1 MTNAMPSLQTLQALR
16 ANGAGHDLQAMI
28 AEASAQ
34 PPHRCAAHL
43 AELLGLPLI
52 DANTLTSATPRFDL
66 LPYAEAIADSCVLLQ
81 ADPASPALTL
91 AMADPTRLV
100 MRERVTRRLAES
112 SLACT
117 EALAETAVIEALLA
131 RQADRQ
137 RALTQLAPA
146 AERLDDAVDDAGISL
161 ASLAQDASPV
171 VRLVNSTL
179 YDALRMGASD
189 IHLETTHDGL
199 AVRYRIDGVLLHAA
213 SVPGLDTAEQSI
225 SRIKV
230 LAELDI
236 AERRIPQ
243 DGRFKATVQ
252 GREIDFR
259 VSVMPSIHG
268 EDAVLR
274 VLDKRRDDNAGGR
287 LSLDRL
293 GHDAASVAAIRAITA
308 MPHGLLLVTGPTGS
322 GKSTTLY
329 AALSELDNGEAKI
342 ITIEDPVEYELAG
355 VLQIPV
361 NDRKG
366 LTFARGL
373 RSILRHDPDKI
384 LVGEIRDGETAAIA
398 VQAALTG
405 HLVLTSVH
413 ANGALSVVDRFLHM
427 GITPHSLAESLIGVV
442 AQQLVR
448 TLCPHCAQDAT
459 ANDDLLGH
467 SGLARTDITD
477 WHLRAAGGC
486 EHCHGTG
493 YRGRRAVAEVLRL
506 DDGIRDAILRQAPS
520 GELRALA
527 RQAGFV
533 SLRRAAL
540 ALVAQGVT
548 SLQEAN
554 RVTIAE

>member
-1 MTNAMPSLQTLQALR
+1 MTQPMPSLQTLQTLR
-16 ANGAGHDLQAMI
+16 AGNAGRDLQALI

-34 PPHRCAAHL
+34 SPQRCAAHL
-43 AELLGLPLI
+43 ADLLGLPLI
-52 DANTLTSATPRFDL
+52 DANTLASARPRFDL
-66 LPYAEAIADSCVLLQ
+66 LPYAEAIADCCVLLQ
-81 ADPASPALTL
+81 TDLASPALIL

-100 MRERVTRRLAES
+100 MRERLARRMAES
-112 SLACT
+112 GLSCT
-117 EALAETAVIEALLA
+117 EALTETAALQALLA
-131 RQADRQ
+131 SQADRQ

-146 AERLDDAVDDAGISL
+146 TERTEETPGDAGISL

-199 AVRYRIDGVLLHAA
+199 AVRYRIDGVLLPAA
-213 SVPGLDTAEQSI
+213 SVSGIQTAEQSI
-225 SRIKV
+225 SRVKV
-230 LAELDI
+230 MAELDI

-243 DGRFKATVQ
+243 DGRFKAIVQ

-259 VSVMPSIHG
+259 VSIMPSIHG

-274 VLDKRRDDNAGGR
+274 VLDKRRDDSGAER
-287 LSLDRL
+287 LSLERL
-293 GHDAASVAAIRAITA
+293 GHDADTVAAIRAIAA

-342 ITIEDPVEYELAG
+342 ITIEDPVEYELPG

-427 GITPHSLAESLIGVV
+427 GITPHSLVESLIGVV

-448 TLCPHCAQDAT
+448 TLCPHCACETTAT
-459 ANDDLLGH
+459 DELLSQ
-467 SGLARTDITD
+467 SGLVRAGVAD
-477 WHLRAAGGC
+477 WCMRAARGC

-506 DDGIRDAILRQAPS
+506 DDSIRDAILRHAPS
-520 GELRALA
+520 AELRALA

-540 ALVAQGVT
+540 ALVAQGIT

-554 RVTIAE
+554 RVTVSE

>member
-1 MTNAMPSLQTLQALR
+1 MPSLQTLQALR

-43 AELLGLPLI
+43 ADLLGLPLV
-52 DANTLTSATPRFDL
+52 DADTLASATPRFDL
-66 LPYAEAIADSCVLLQ
+66 LPYAEAIADGCVLLQ
-81 ADPASPALTL
+81 ADPASSALTL

-100 MRERVTRRLAES
+100 MRERVTRRMAES
-112 SLACT
+112 GLAYT

-131 RQADRQ
+131 SQADRQ

-287 LSLDRL
+287 LSLERL
-293 GHDAASVAAIRAITA
+293 GHDAATVAAIRAIAA

-448 TLCPHCAQDAT
+448 TLCPHCAQDTT
-459 ANDDLLGH
+459 ANDGLLRH

-477 WHLRAAGGC
+477 WHLRAACGC

-540 ALVAQGVT
+540 TLVAQGVT

>member
-43 AELLGLPLI
+43 AELLGLPLV
-52 DANTLTSATPRFDL
+52 DANTLASATPRFDL
-66 LPYAEAIADSCVLLQ
+66 LPYAEAIADGCVLLQ

-100 MRERVTRRLAES
+100 MRERVTRRMAES
-112 SLACT
+112 GLAYT

-131 RQADRQ
+131 SQADRQ
-137 RALTQLAPA
+137 RALTQLAPP

-287 LSLDRL
+287 LSLERL
-293 GHDAASVAAIRAITA
+293 GHDAATVAAIRAIAA

-448 TLCPHCAQDAT
+448 TLCPHCMQDAT
-459 ANDDLLGH
+459 ATDDLLRH

-477 WHLRAAGGC
+477 WHLRAACGC

-540 ALVAQGVT
+540 TLVAQGVT